1 MQSPITSV
9 PTTMGTVASSSAS
22 TVPTYVATGGTAKRG
37 LVYDNNSK
45 SAYADFFTGSQYVN
59 WGSNWGATRATG
71 NGITIPNSF
80 MFIPTLTVDG
90 SLQNNNWMTN
100 AKAAIASGSKY
111 LFA

>member
-1 MQSPITSV
+1 
-9 PTTMGTVASSSAS
+9 MGTVASSSAS

-37 LVYDNNSK
+37 LVYDYNSK

-59 WGSNWGATRATG
+59 WGSNWGDTRATG
-71 NGITIPNSF
+71 NGVTIPNSF
-80 MFIPTLTVDG
+80 MFIPTLRADQYSNWNTV
-90 SLQNNNWMTN
+90 